1 MSILASELKNSID
14 FLNLIFDNIP
24 TAIMVVDKDA
34 RIHSFNNSLTKIFQK
49 ENEKL
54 LNQLCGNGIGCSF
67 EVDANLDCGCTMYCD
82 ECVLRKG
89 IILAIKERKET
100 NNQLLKRNFYT
111 NNNSINKYL
120 RFSIKPISL
129 EKDDFAV
136 IFFDDVTDFYELAE
150 KRNELLGIAA
160 HDIRNP
166 LSIIKLYIDY
176 IKSHSETKNDKISD
190 AFMIID
196 ESINYMIQLLNDILS
211 FASFEK
217 SEIKLQYMKYDY
229 ISFIKSIINLQQMIA
244 SEKNIKLTFE
254 SQLNFIELYF
264 DSNKMTQVINNLIS
278 NAIKYSFENST
289 VLIKVSKIK
298 SDKTDIE
305 YIKTEII
312 DNGPG
317 IELKEQEKLFKPF
330 SRTNVRPTKNESSTG
345 LGLAIAKQII
355 LAHHGEIGVISF
367 PSKGSNFWF
376 TLPLKNE

>member
-54 LNQLCGNGIGCSF
+54 INQLCGNGIGCAF
-67 EVDANLDCGCTMYCD
+67 EVDSNLDCGCTMYCD

-89 IILAIKERKET
+89 IISAVKERKET
-100 NNQLLKRNFYT
+100 NNQLLKINFYI

-166 LSIIKLYIDY
+166 LSIIKIYIDY
-176 IKSHSETKNDKISD
+176 IKSHSVTKNDKISD

-196 ESINYMIQLLNDILS
+196 ESINQMIQLLNDILS
-211 FASFEK
+211 YASFEK

-317 IELKEQEKLFKPF
+317 IELEEQEKLFKPF

>member
-1 MSILASELKNSID
+1 MSILASDLKNSID

-34 RIHSFNNSLTKIFQK
+34 RIHSFNNSLNKIFQK

-54 LNQLCGNGIGCSF
+54 LNKLCGNGIGCAF
-67 EVDANLDCGCTMYCD
+67 EVDSNLDCGFTMYCD

-89 IILAIKERKET
+89 IISAIKERKET
-100 NNQLLKRNFYT
+100 NNQLLKRNFYI
-111 NNNSINKYL
+111 NNNCTNKYL

-129 EKDDFAV
+129 EKEDFAI

-166 LSIIKLYIDY
+166 LSIIKIYIDY
-176 IKSHSETKNDKISD
+176 IKSHNETKNDKISD
-190 AFMIID
+190 AFIIID
-196 ESINYMIQLLNDILS
+196 KSINYMIQLLNDILS
-211 FASFEK
+211 FANFEI

-254 SQLNFIELYF
+254 SQLNYIELYF

-289 VLIKVSKIK
+289 VIIKVSKIK
-298 SDKTDIE
+298 PDKTDIE

-376 TLPLKNE
+376 TLPLKKE